1 MAEQPIAP
9 ARSRFRTLA
18 GARESSIPIEADD
31 LVALARRYADQGMYD
46 ESIHLYEMAEKLKP
60 GSVAV
65 RINLARV
72 RDLKQAAEESRFT
85 AVKHEVDAERARDEV
100 DSSQY
105 VGLAQ
110 YYMAKD
116 QTSKAIELLEIA
128 KLKTPNNYR
137 PFEILGRLYYSQGE
151 WEQAH
156 EEIGKARKL
165 NPFDRGLAEIS
176 GRIEFELKNFDK
188 ALNDFVDAFLL
199 STDQKGDATEPVRRM
214 INTLKRIENIEAKEL
229 NARIKERVEQL
240 QLCTERLELRK
251 ETLFQVESPR
261 EMREILKK
269 ITRDAEKRDN
279 LITISAELRKLG
291 VFQHMK
297 DEQLFRLSKFAHVET
312 LKTGGY
318 VFREEDRSMD
328 FYIVRDGEIDVSKAT
343 PFGPQILGKL
353 GPDTIFGEMNFI
365 DRTHRSSDAIATKPS
380 ACYTFSFSAL
390 DQLMDEDKE
399 LAVGLHWAFWRSL
412 TEKVRDANEQLKL
425 FFQEDAKKGG
435 GRKREGGKREM
446 QQVTVKSEEKVDL
459 FRERGLSAGEMKLL
473 ATFSSEEKF
482 REGSMIFREGEKGD
496 KLYIVLDGRVRISK
510 FIPGVGEEALAVL
523 DRGDFFGEMAL
534 IDDKPRS
541 ADAKAHDGD
550 ATVLSI
556 DRATLNEILSMDP
569 HASLQFL
576 NLLCRMIS
584 RRLREINDKIVQ
596 WKYMSG
602 GF

>member
-1 MAEQPIAP
+1 MAEQPVTTRP
-9 ARSRFRTLA
+9 RFRTLA
-18 GARESSIPIEADD
+18 AESSIAIEADD
-31 LVALARRYADQGMYD
+31 LLVLARRYAEQGMYD

-60 GSVAV
+60 GSVSL

-72 RDLKQAAEESRFT
+72 RDLKRQAEEARYT
-85 AVKHEVDAERARDEV
+85 TIRQEVNAERSRDEV

-105 VGLAQ
+105 AGLAQ

-128 KLKTPNNYR
+128 KLKTPNNDR
-137 PFEILGRLYYSQGE
+137 PYEVLGRLYFSQGE
-151 WEQAH
+151 WDLAR
-156 EEIGKARKL
+156 EEIQVARKL

-176 GRIEFELKNFDK
+176 GRIEFELKNHDQ
-188 ALNDFVDAFLL
+188 ALDEFIDSFLL
-199 STDQKGDATEPVRRM
+199 ATDQKGESTEPVRRM
-214 INTLKRIENIEAKEL
+214 INTLKRMQNLDTKDL
-229 NARIKERVEQL
+229 NARIKGRVENL
-240 QLCTERLELRK
+240 QAHTERLEERK
-251 ETLFQVESPR
+251 ENLFKFETR
-261 EMREILKK
+261 KDLKEIIQK
-269 ITRDAEKRDN
+269 ITRDAEKRGSAAT
-279 LITISAELRKLG
+279 ITTELRKLA

-297 DEQLFRLSKFAHVET
+297 DDQIARLAKFARVDSIAQ
-312 LKTGGY
+312 GSY

-328 FYIVRDGEIDVSKAT
+328 FYVVRQGRIEIRKDT
-343 PFGPQILGKL
+343 PFGPQILGSL
-353 GPDTIFGEMNFI
+353 APDTIFGEMNFI
-365 DRTHRSSDAIATKPS
+365 DRTHRSSDAIAVEPS
-380 ACYTFSFSAL
+380 ACYVFSFSAL
-390 DQLMDEDKE
+390 DQLMDDEKQ

-412 TEKVRDANEQLKL
+412 SEKVRDANEQLKL
-425 FFQEDAKKGG
+425 FFQEDAKRGA
-435 GRKREGGKREM
+435 GRKRAEGKREV

-459 FRERGLSAGEMKLL
+459 FKERGLSAAEMKLL

-482 REGSMIFREGEKGD
+482 REGSMIFREGERGD

-510 FIPGVGEEALAVL
+510 FIPGVGEEALTVL

-534 IDDKPRS
+534 IDDKVRS
-541 ADAKAHDGD
+541 ADAKAHEGD

-569 HASLQFL
+569 HAALQFL
-576 NLLCRMIS
+576 NLLCRLIS

>member
-1 MAEQPIAP
+1 MAEQPVPSRA
-9 ARSRFRTLA
+9 RFRTLA
-18 GARESSIPIEADD
+18 AESSIPIDADD
-31 LVALARRYADQGMYD
+31 LIVLARRYAEQGMYD

-60 GSVAV
+60 GSVSL

-72 RDLKQAAEESRFT
+72 RDLKKQAEETRYT
-85 AVKHEVDAERARDEV
+85 GVREEVSAERSRDEI
-100 DSSQY
+100 DSSQF

-137 PFEILGRLYYSQGE
+137 PFEVVGRLYFSQGE
-151 WEQAH
+151 WDLAH
-156 EEIGKARKL
+156 EEIQMARKL

-176 GRIEFELKNFDK
+176 GRVEFELKKFDD
-188 ALNDFVDAFLL
+188 ALNEFVDAFLL
-199 STDQKGDATEPVRRM
+199 ATDQKGESTEPVRRM
-214 INTLKRIENIEAKEL
+214 INTLKRIKNLDTKEL
-229 NARIKERVEQL
+229 NARIKIRVENL
-240 QLCTERLELRK
+240 QLATERLELRK
-251 ETLFQVESPR
+251 QNLFKFESR
-261 EMREILKK
+261 KDFKEIIQK
-269 ITRDAEKRDN
+269 ITRDADKRDHVATM
-279 LITISAELRKLG
+279 LSELRRLA

-297 DEQLFRLSKFAHVET
+297 DEQIARLSKFARIEDIEPA
-312 LKTGGY
+312 GY
-318 VFREEDRSMD
+318 IFREEDRSMD
-328 FYIVRDGEIDVSKAT
+328 FYVVKSGRIEIRKDT
-343 PFGPQILGKL
+343 PFGPQILGSL
-353 GPDTIFGEMNFI
+353 PPDTIFGEMNFI
-365 DRTHRSSDAIATKPS
+365 DRTHRSSDAMAVEPS
-380 ACYTFSFSAL
+380 SCYTFSFSAL
-390 DQLMDEDKE
+390 DQLMDEEKE
-399 LAVGLHWAFWRSL
+399 LAVALHWAFWRSL
-412 TEKVRDANEQLKL
+412 SEKVRDANDQLKL
-425 FFQEDAKKGG
+425 FFQEDAKKGA
-435 GRKREGGKREM
+435 GRKRAEAKREV

-459 FRERGLSAGEMKLL
+459 FKERGLSAAEMKLL
-473 ATFSSEEKF
+473 ATFSTEEKF

-510 FIPGVGEEALAVL
+510 FIPGVGEEALTLL

-534 IDDKPRS
+534 IDDKARS
-541 ADAKAHDGD
+541 ADAKAHEGH

-584 RRLREINDKIVQ
+584 RRLREINEKIVQ

>member
-1 MAEQPIAP
+1 MAEQPFAP
-9 ARSRFRTLA
+9 RPRFRTLA
-18 GARESSIPIEADD
+18 AETSVAIDADD
-31 LVALARRYADQGMYD
+31 LLILARRYADQGMYD

-60 GSVAV
+60 GSVSL

-72 RDLKQAAEESRFT
+72 RDQKKAAEDARYASQRQEL
-85 AVKHEVDAERARDEV
+85 AAERSRDEI
-100 DSSQY
+100 DASQY

-116 QTSKAIELLEIA
+116 QTAKAIEMLEIA

-151 WEQAH
+151 WEAAH
-156 EEIGKARKL
+156 EEIAAARKL
-165 NPFDRGLAEIS
+165 NPFDRGLAELS
-176 GRIEFELKNFDK
+176 GRIEFELKNFDRS
-188 ALNDFVDAFLL
+188 LDDFVDAFLL
-199 STDQKGDATEPVRRM
+199 ATDQKGESTEPVRRM
-214 INTLKRIENIEAKEL
+214 INTLKRILSVESKEL

-240 QLCTERLELRK
+240 QMSTERLELRK
-251 ETLFQVESPR
+251 ENLFRVESR
-261 EMREILKK
+261 KDFKDILQK
-269 ITRDAEKRDN
+269 ITRAAEKRDD
-279 LITISAELRKLG
+279 LITTSHELRQLA

-297 DEQLFRLSKFAHVET
+297 DEQIFRLSKLVRVQGYTA
-312 LKTGGY
+312 GDY

-328 FYIVRDGEIDVSKAT
+328 FYVVRSGRIEIRKET
-343 PFGPQILGKL
+343 PFGPQILGSL
-353 GPDTIFGEMNFI
+353 VADTIFGEMNFI
-365 DRTHRSSDAIATKPS
+365 DRTHRSSDAVATESS
-380 ACYTFSFSAL
+380 ACYSFSFSAL

-425 FFQEDAKKGG
+425 FFQEDAKKGA
-435 GRKREGGKREM
+435 GRKRVDGKREV
-446 QQVTVKSEEKVDL
+446 QQVTVKSEDKVDL
-459 FRERGLSAGEMKLL
+459 FRERGLSAAEMKLL
-473 ATFSSEEKF
+473 ATFSSEERF

-510 FIPGVGEEALAVL
+510 FIPGVGEEALTVL

-534 IDDKPRS
+534 IDEKPRS
-541 ADAKAHDGD
+541 ADAKSHEGD